1 MLSDMIVEAAVR
13 PPPSDGTTD
22 RDAKAEESHELLQA
36 RMKINELQDQLEE
49 VRGQVADEAS
59 RERVELDRYVRDLT
73 GEIAGLLQD
82 NMSLQHQLSS
92 QASTGAAAD
101 SGEGEALLRD
111 ELAALKKT
119 LQGLRAQLD
128 EQQQRSSRAEDAVQ
142 ELRAAEEQWMVAV
155 REAEER
161 ALMHEQRAAE
171 QEAALAECKLAE
183 EGFLAGI
190 QDLQEQLMRYQ
201 AQEQQGESVGNSR
214 EATPEPSGRNL
225 PQPQA
230 PAVPPSPPFSPA
242 GVISMDSALPP
253 CVVASCGEQ
262 EENAAVSERA
272 TDSGR
277 IRALEVTLA
286 RKEVEEALLREAAQ
300 LTQEKALRASAT
312 AEAMPMTPQADDAM
326 AKQLVAARERIN
338 ELDAEVRQLKEG
350 GRMLEAAAAVET
362 RKLHA
367 ATAEVAA
374 LREGWAASAAE
385 VVGLQEKVAAL
396 QEEVQRLNAADGME
410 AAGAEV
416 DTAKKDDVKARL
428 FEQVR
433 VVGRSLCVGL

>member
-1 MLSDMIVEAAVR
+1 
-13 PPPSDGTTD
+13 
-22 RDAKAEESHELLQA
+22 
-36 RMKINELQDQLEE
+36 MKINELQDQLEE

-73 GEIAGLLQD
+73 GEIAGLFQD

-161 ALMHEQRAAE
+161 ALMHEHRAAE

-190 QDLQEQLMRYQ
+190 QDLQEQLTRYQ
-201 AQEQQGESVGNSR
+201 AQEQLGESVGNSR
-214 EATPEPSGRNL
+214 EATPEPSGRTHL

-242 GVISMDSALPP
+242 GVISMDSALPL
-253 CVVASCGEQ
+253 CVAASCGEQ
-262 EENAAVSERA
+262 EGGAAVSERA
-272 TDSGR
+272 IDSGR
-277 IRALEVTLA
+277 ITALESTLA
-286 RKEVEEALLREAAQ
+286 HKEVEEALLQGAAQ
-300 LTQEKALRASAT
+300 LTQEQASRASAT
-312 AEAMPMTPQADDAM
+312 PEAMPMTPQTDDAM
-326 AKQLVAARERIN
+326 AQQLVAARARID

-350 GRMLEAAAAVET
+350 GRILEAAAAVET
-362 RKLHA
+362 RKLRA

-385 VVGLQEKVAAL
+385 VDGLQEKVAAL
-396 QEEVQRLNAADGME
+396 QEEVQRLNAADGTE

-416 DTAKKDDVKARL
+416 DTAKEDDVKTRL

-433 VVGRSLCVGL
+433 VTGRSFCVRL

>member
-1 MLSDMIVEAAVR
+1 
-13 PPPSDGTTD
+13 
-22 RDAKAEESHELLQA
+22 
-36 RMKINELQDQLEE
+36 MKINELQDQLEE

-190 QDLQEQLMRYQ
+190 QDLQEQLTRYQ
-201 AQEQQGESVGNSR
+201 AQEQLGESVGNS
-214 EATPEPSGRNL
+214 
-225 PQPQA
+225 
-230 PAVPPSPPFSPA
+230 
-242 GVISMDSALPP
+242 
-253 CVVASCGEQ
+253 
-262 EENAAVSERA
+262 
-272 TDSGR
+272 
-277 IRALEVTLA
+277 
-286 RKEVEEALLREAAQ
+286 
-300 LTQEKALRASAT
+300 
-312 AEAMPMTPQADDAM
+312 
-326 AKQLVAARERIN
+326 
-338 ELDAEVRQLKEG
+338 
-350 GRMLEAAAAVET
+350 
-362 RKLHA
+362 
-367 ATAEVAA
+367 
-374 LREGWAASAAE
+374 
-385 VVGLQEKVAAL
+385 
-396 QEEVQRLNAADGME
+396 
-410 AAGAEV
+410 
-416 DTAKKDDVKARL
+416 
-428 FEQVR
+428 
-433 VVGRSLCVGL
+433 